1 MSDDNELDNAKNI
14 LIDGIGA
21 LLGDLFSLFREVVG
35 DVVDN
40 KEDESDER

>member
-21 LLGDLFSLFREVVG
+21 LLGGFIFVISRSG
-35 DVVDN
+35 W
-40 KEDESDER
+40 